1 MDCRDDDDS
10 IVAIQEK
17 QQKQTTTQND
27 YQLLLE
33 RVRSEHT
40 SNLKHTGADVITHM
54 VVLMRIEERQRMF
67 GSGSNKR
74 SHK

>member
-40 SNLKHTGADVITHM
+40 SNLKHTGADVITHNGGFDAFIREATN
-54 VVLMRIEERQRMF
+54 VR
-67 GSGSNKR
+67 KR
-74 SHK
+74 K